1 METLYKIKKF
11 GDDNNVKIDIDFYH
25 FLGVRMVMNLN
36 GLCRSLTLNDN
47 ELQYNKVDI
56 LTVLDMMLKELKKK
70 EEESNEL

>member
-11 GDDNNVKIDIDFYH
+11 GDDNNVKIDIVFCN
-25 FLGVRMVMNLN
+25 FLGVRIVMNLN

-56 LTVLDMMLKELKKK
+56 YTVLDEMLKELKKT
-70 EEESNEL
+70 EEEINEL